1 MLKTVNFYP
10 RLMVLWTISCPNSSQ
25 NEKSWEEE
33 EEKQQQGKEDKMA
46 AKVYFFYPI
55 LK

>member
-25 NEKSWEEE
+25 NEKRKKPHLEEAAAR
-33 EEKQQQGKEDKMA
+33 QGRQDGREG
-46 AKVYFFYPI
+46 VLFFI
-55 LK
+55 QFK